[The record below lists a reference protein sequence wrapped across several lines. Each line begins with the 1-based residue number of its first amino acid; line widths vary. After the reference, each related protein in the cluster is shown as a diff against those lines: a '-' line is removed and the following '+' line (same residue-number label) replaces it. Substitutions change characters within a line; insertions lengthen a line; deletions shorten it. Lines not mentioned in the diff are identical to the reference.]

1 MMDTQTALR
10 GFPER
15 MKAML
20 IFQPLLNL
28 ANKQKFSEIDGL
40 QLDLPSLGLSV
51 LLFIL
56 ENMLQSN
63 RDSTHESISYFLRE
77 TISSAYGKSLTY
89 DEALELT
96 RMLVSELRNDG
107 QPFELPFYNL
117 EKGGSDAAR
126 FHLID
131 YEDYNI
137 RDKTVRLKLS
147 IEGLDLLFKTRE
159 VYQELKISITQ
170 LYLRQQIVK
179 GVFDGA
185 LRTIQELRLQVN
197 DLKEEIERMKER
209 IRTDAQKVSSEPE
222 YRRLVDRVRMQL
234 EREHEVFQELGQLI
248 DQTIE
253 KSIHASYTRREEVA
267 LEKITAVKRELQR
280 VIVEHDH
287 LFSEKL
293 DVNHLMMTSLENSII
308 YAFRTRLNF
317 EREVLLPAVTGMVR
331 TEFFRRVIDPV
342 IPVAVPSRFNLMELF
357 QDHILLTRS
366 HSLEDKESLPIIDE
380 EVLQDEIE
388 RERQERLEKEARI
401 YSYLNL
407 ILSPLIRE
415 ESTSLNEVFKL
426 LRSEDM
432 ESYETIINRMD
443 FYPFLV
449 ELHQMKEIELRHSDE
464 LDVEI
469 VDTLPRML
477 VKLTEGRPGI
487 REIDKFQVEP
497 TEEIL
502 RLENG
507 YVITNF
513 KIKRSS

>member
-1 MMDTQTALR
+1 MFYEHAALR

-15 MKAML
+15 MKALL

-28 ANKQKFSEIDGL
+28 AHKQKFSEIDGL
-40 QLDLPSLGLSV
+40 QLSLPSLGLSV

-63 RDSTHESISYFLRE
+63 RESTYENISYFLRE
-77 TISSAYGKSLTY
+77 TIASAYGKSLTY
-89 DEALELT
+89 DESFELT
-96 RMLVSELRNDG
+96 RMLVAELRNEG
-107 QPFELPFYNL
+107 QPFEIPFDNL
-117 EKGGSDAAR
+117 EKGGSETTR

-185 LRTIQELRLQVN
+185 LRTVQELRLQVN

-222 YRRLVDRVRMQL
+222 YRRLVDRVRAQL
-234 EREHEVFQELGQLI
+234 DREHEVFQELGRLI
-248 DQTIE
+248 DETIE
-253 KSIHASYTRREEVA
+253 KGLRSSYSSREEAA
-267 LEKITAVKRELQR
+267 LEKVTAVKRELQR

-308 YAFRTRLNF
+308 YAFKTRLNF
-317 EREVLLPAVTGMVR
+317 EREVLMPSVTGMVR

-342 IPVAVPSRFNLMELF
+342 LPVAIKSRFNLMELF
-357 QDHILLTRS
+357 QKHVLLTRS
-366 HSLEDKESLPIIDE
+366 HSLEDNESLPVIDE
-380 EVLQDEIE
+380 ETLQQEIE
-388 RERQERLEKEARI
+388 REKQERLAREARMF
-401 YSYLNL
+401 SYLNL
-407 ILSPLIRE
+407 ILRPLMSNE
-415 ESTSLNEVFKL
+415 EIFLENVFKVL
-426 LRSEDM
+426 MSEDM
-432 ESYETIINRMD
+432 ENYQTLINRMD

-449 ELHQMKEIELRHSDE
+449 ELHQMKEIELRYRDE

-477 VKLTEGRPGI
+477 VKITEDIPGI

-497 TEEIL
+497 TEETL

-513 KIKRSS
+513 KIKRSR